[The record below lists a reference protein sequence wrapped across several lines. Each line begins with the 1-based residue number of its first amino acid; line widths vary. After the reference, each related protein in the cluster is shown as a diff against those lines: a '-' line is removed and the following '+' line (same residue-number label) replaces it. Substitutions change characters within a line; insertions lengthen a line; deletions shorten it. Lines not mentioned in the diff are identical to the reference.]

1 MSITE
6 RIIKNRIYWLFLF
19 ALWVALGTFSYLY
32 NLESL
37 NHHAQSMASERA
49 KNFYKAIFLARTWNS
64 QYGPIYAP
72 VTEQNPPNPYLHLPN
87 REITAPNGLE
97 LTMIN
102 HAYMVRQ
109 ISEIAEKEKVYF
121 HVTSLKPLNPE
132 NMADP
137 WEKTALESFEKGV
150 PDKIEMV
157 IGDDGP
163 VFRYMAP
170 MFVKA
175 TCLACHAQQG
185 YKVGDVR
192 GGVSVTLKA
201 NEILNDL
208 ENEKQFLILA
218 HLITVS
224 IGIFLGFLFLSSAR
238 KHTLVLE
245 GITSAQQQDLQ
256 QQKEKLNETTRV
268 MHDLVTRDTT
278 TGIHTAEHF
287 KNLSTLMW
295 NNAINNNKPVALLLL
310 EIDSF
315 NDYTDNYGALEGD
328 ICLKEITGAITRKVQ
343 DKGSVVARFG
353 AASFA
358 VMLANTDASHAHDL
372 AQKIHG
378 DVLGLRI
385 PHETSDVS
393 KIVTITGVAISIVP
407 SHGLQL
413 GDFIKRAREALRKGR
428 EKGRN
433 HIYRI

>member
-1 MSITE
+1 VDITE
-6 RIIKNRIYWLFLF
+6 RIIKNRIYWVVLLAF
-19 ALWVALGTFSYLY
+19 WVALGTFSYLY

-72 VTEQNPPNPYLHLPN
+72 ITEQNPPNPYLQLPN

-109 ISEIAEKEKVYF
+109 ISEIAKKEKVYF
-121 HVTSLKPLNPE
+121 HVTSLNPLNPE
-132 NMADP
+132 NEADP
-137 WEKTALESFEKGV
+137 WEQTALKSFEKGV
-150 PDKIEMV
+150 PEKIEMV
-157 IGDDGP
+157 MSEGEP

-170 MFVKA
+170 MFVKG

-185 YKVGDVR
+185 YSMGDVR
-192 GGVSVTLKA
+192 GGISVTLSA
-201 NEILNDL
+201 NEIIDDL
-208 ENEKQFLILA
+208 KNEKYFLIVA
-218 HLITVS
+218 HLVTGFV
-224 IGIFLGFLFLSSAR
+224 GIFLGFLFLSSAR

-245 GITSAQQQDLQ
+245 GVTSAQRQDLQ
-256 QQKEKLNETTRV
+256 QQKEKLNETNKV

-287 KNLSTLMW
+287 KGLSTLMW
-295 NNAINNNKPVALLLL
+295 NNAINNGKPVAMLLL

-328 ICLKEITGAITRKVQ
+328 ICLKEVTGAITRKVQ
-343 DKGSVVARFG
+343 EKGSVVARFG

-358 VMLANTDASHAHDL
+358 IMLASTDASRAHDL
-372 AQKIHG
+372 AQRIHG
-378 DVLGLRI
+378 DVLGLDI

-393 KIVTITGVAISIVP
+393 KIVTITGVAASVVP
-407 SHGLQL
+407 THGQQL
-413 GDFIKRAREALRKGR
+413 GDFIKRARDTLRKGR

>member
-1 MSITE
+1 MDITE
-6 RIIKNRIYWLFLF
+6 RIIKSRSYWLVAF
-19 ALWVALGTFSYLY
+19 ALWIALGTASYLY
-32 NLESL
+32 NMKSLE
-37 NHHAQSMASERA
+37 HHASMMASERA
-49 KNFYKAIFLARTWNS
+49 TNFYKAIFLARKWNS

-72 VTEQNPPNPYLHLPN
+72 VTEQNPPNSYLQLPN

-109 ISEIAEKEKVYF
+109 ISEIAEQEKVYF
-121 HVTSLKPLNPE
+121 HVTSLNPLNPE
-132 NMADP
+132 NAADP
-137 WEKTALESFEKGV
+137 WEKIALESFEKGV
-150 PDKIEMV
+150 PEKIEMV
-157 IGDDGP
+157 QGVDGL

-170 MFVKA
+170 MFVEA

-185 YKVGDVR
+185 YKMGDVR
-192 GGVSVTLKA
+192 GGVSVTLDA
-201 NEILNDL
+201 NEILDDVKR
-208 ENEKQFLILA
+208 EKLFLIMA
-218 HLITVS
+218 HLFTVS
-224 IGIFLGFLFLSSAR
+224 VGIFLGYLFLSSAR

-245 GITSAQQQDLQ
+245 GITSSQKQDLQ
-256 QQKEKLNETTRV
+256 TQKEKLNETTKV

-287 KNLSTLMW
+287 KDLSTLMW
-295 NNAINNNKPVALLLL
+295 NNAINNSKPVALLLL

-315 NDYTDNYGALEGD
+315 NDYADNYGALEGD

-343 DKGSVVARFG
+343 EKGSVVARFG

-372 AQKIHG
+372 AQKVHG
-378 DVLGLRI
+378 DVLGLNI

-393 KIVTITGVAISIVP
+393 KIVTITGVAASVVP
-407 SHGLQL
+407 THGQQL
-413 GDFIKRAREALRKGR
+413 GDFIKRVRDALRKGR

>member
-1 MSITE
+1 MDITE
-6 RIIKNRIYWLFLF
+6 RIIKNRIYWVVLLGF
-19 ALWVALGTFSYLY
+19 WVALGTFSFLY

-37 NHHAQSMASERA
+37 NHHAGSMASERA
-49 KNFYKAIFLARTWNS
+49 KNFYKAVFLARTWNS

-121 HVTSLKPLNPE
+121 HVTSLKPLNPD
-132 NMADP
+132 NKADP
-137 WEKTALESFEKGV
+137 WEESTLKSFEKGE

-157 IGDDGP
+157 MGENGP
-163 VFRYMAP
+163 VFRYMTP
-170 MFVKA
+170 MFVKG

-185 YKVGDVR
+185 YKMGDVR
-192 GGVSVTLKA
+192 GGVSVTLNA
-201 NEILNDL
+201 DEIMDDL
-208 ENEKQFLILA
+208 KREKRFLIVA
-218 HLITVS
+218 HLVTGFL
-224 IGIFLGFLFLSSAR
+224 GIFLGFLFLRSAR
-238 KHTLVLE
+238 KHTLILE
-245 GITSAQQQDLQ
+245 GITSSQKQDLQ
-256 QQKEKLNETTRV
+256 IQKEKLNETTKV

-287 KNLSTLMW
+287 KNLSTIMW
-295 NNAINNNKPVALLLL
+295 NNAINNSKPVAMLLL

-358 VMLANTDASHAHDL
+358 IMLAGVDSSRAYDL

-378 DVLGLRI
+378 DVLGLNI

-393 KIVTITGVAISIVP
+393 KVVTITGVAASIVP
-407 SHGLQL
+407 NHGQQL
-413 GDFIKRAREALRKGR
+413 GDFIKRARGALLMGR

-433 HIYRI
+433 HIYKI